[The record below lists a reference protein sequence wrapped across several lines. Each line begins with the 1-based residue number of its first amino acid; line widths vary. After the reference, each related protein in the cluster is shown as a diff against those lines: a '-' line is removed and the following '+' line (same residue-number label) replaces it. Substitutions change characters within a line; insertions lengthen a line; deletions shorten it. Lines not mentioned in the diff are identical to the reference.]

1 MNALL
6 TALYYKCPNRTARKA
21 CAKARKEN
29 MKNPFNQ
36 ALKKA
41 KAELKTRYVTAN
53 VTMRTMEIYLEAK
66 RKGLL

>member
-1 MNALL
+1 
-6 TALYYKCPNRTARKA
+6 
-21 CAKARKEN
+21 

-36 ALKKA
+36 ALTKA

-53 VTMRTMEIYLEAK
+53 VVMRTMEIYLEAK